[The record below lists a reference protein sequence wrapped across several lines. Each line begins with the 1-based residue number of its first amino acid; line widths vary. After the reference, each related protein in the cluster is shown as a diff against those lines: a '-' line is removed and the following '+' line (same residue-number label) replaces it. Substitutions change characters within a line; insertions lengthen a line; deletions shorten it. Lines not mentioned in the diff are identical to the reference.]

1 MDEEIEQKKLYP
13 HEIVGNILIFMIAGY
28 ETTSTTLA
36 YCTYVLA
43 TRPDLQEKLFN
54 EINEHQNA
62 KEYEDDY
69 DLVTNISYIDL
80 FIREV
85 LRVFPIIIQSTSR
98 ECNKTTTICGHQIE
112 EGLINYSLLR
122 NLDFNIVNRKC
133 YSS

>member
-1 MDEEIEQKKLYP
+1 MGEEIGEKNLRP
-13 HEIVGNILIFMIAGY
+13 DEIVGNILIFMIAGY

-36 YCTYVLA
+36 YCTYILA
-43 TRPDLQEKLFN
+43 TKPDIQEKLIA
-54 EINEHQNA
+54 EIDAHLGQ

-69 DLVTNISYIDL
+69 DLVTNMSYIDI

-112 EGLINYSLLR
+112 KGLGSFQFERTLVLTLVSFYI
-122 NLDFNIVNRKC
+122 
-133 YSS
+133 